1 MTDKM
6 MALIDGSDYS
16 RSVCEHAAW
25 IAGRTGLAVE
35 LVHVLGR
42 REAVARGDLSG
53 SISLG
58 ARTALLE
65 ELSKLDEQRAQ
76 LVTQRG
82 RMILDD
88 ARAILTE
95 AGVEKSSTNLRHGDM
110 LEALADLEPQAEI
123 VLIGK
128 RGEAADFAKGHLGS
142 NLERVVRAT
151 RKPLFVASRAFK
163 PINRVLIAYDGGP
176 AAMKAIDHVSRNT
189 LFQGLEV
196 RIVTVGKSGPA
207 AERGLADAKA
217 ALAAGGI
224 TADTALLP
232 GQPEQVL
239 GPLVEDE
246 GFDMVVMGAYGQ
258 GRLHHLFVGS
268 TTTEMIRACK
278 VPLLLLH

>member
-6 MALIDGSDYS
+6 MALIDGSDYA

-42 REAVARGDLSG
+42 RETGGRTDLSG

-65 ELSKLDEQRAQ
+65 ELSRLDEQRAQ
-76 LVTQRG
+76 LVTRRG

-88 ARAILTE
+88 ARAILAE
-95 AGVEKSSTNLRHGDM
+95 AGVERASVNLRHGDL
-110 LEALADLEPQAEI
+110 LETLADLEPQAAM

-128 RGEAADFAKGHLGS
+128 RGEAADFARGHLGS

-151 RKPLFVASRAFK
+151 RKPLFVANRAFK

-176 AAMKAIDHVSRNT
+176 AAMKAIDHVSRSR
-189 LFQGLEV
+189 LFADLEI
-196 RIVTVGKSGPA
+196 RIVTVGKSGAA
-207 AERGLADAKA
+207 AERGLADARA
-217 ALAAGGI
+217 ALAAAGL

-232 GQPEQVL
+232 GEPAAVL

>member
-25 IAGRTGLAVE
+25 IASRTGLAVE

-42 REAVARGDLSG
+42 RETGGKGDLSG
-53 SISLG
+53 AISLG

-76 LVTQRG
+76 LITRRG

-95 AGVEKSSTNLRHGDM
+95 AGVANATVNLRHGDL
-110 LEALADLEPQAEI
+110 LETLSDLEPQAEM

-142 NLERVVRAT
+142 NLERVVRST
-151 RKPLFVASRAFK
+151 RKPLFVANRAFK

-176 AAMKAIDHVSRNT
+176 AAMKAIDHVSRNK

-196 RIVTVGKSGPA
+196 RIVTVGKSGTA

-217 ALAAGGI
+217 ALAAGGL

>member
-88 ARAILTE
+88 ARTILTE

-110 LEALADLEPQAEI
+110 LEALADLEPQAEM

-176 AAMKAIDHVSRNT
+176 AAMKAIDHVAHNA
-189 LFQGLEV
+189 LFKGLEV

-207 AERGLADAKA
+207 AERGLSDAKA
-217 ALAAGGI
+217 ALAAAGI
-224 TADTALLP
+224 TAETALLP

-268 TTTEMIRACK
+268 TTTEMIRVCK